1 MPINKVEIWERQ
13 EDGSTKFI
21 GYEEYE
27 VPYVDPIKEKE
38 DQLLMIYAELEALKN
53 NQQNNAG

>member
-13 EDGSTKFI
+13 EDGSAKFI
-21 GYEEYE
+21 GYEEFE

-38 DQLLMIYAELEALKN
+38 DQLLQIYSELQELKN
-53 NQQNNAG
+53 NQQKN